1 MTPDMEA
8 ASRQA
13 NKEYLKEIQEDIK
26 NRQIQL
32 GQKRDELSKITHQLV
47 SIDTF
52 TVTYEGCSF
61 KIPDISMQ
69 LKLTYQFVLPQ
80 ITITQLTPQEA
91 AQLDTSNIVTPTAI
105 SQINS
110 QHSQRIKDTTAQ
122 QTQVLS
128 QQEIKTEGKSQVP
141 QSDVL
146 NTLLNKSTVKSSVP
160 PTPRAVI
167 AYVPRERFVGLE
179 AFPQKQKK

>member
-1 MTPDMEA
+1 MSEA
-8 ASRQA
+8 DQ
-13 NKEYLKEIQEDIK
+13 KIMQDEI
-26 NRQIQL
+26 NRGYEALNGTSTTRVIL
-32 GQKRDELSKITHQLV
+32 N
-47 SIDTF
+47 TF
-52 TVTYEGCSF
+52 TVTYDGCSF

-91 AQLDTSNIVTPTAI
+91 AQLDTSNIVTPTAV

-110 QHSQRIKDTTAQ
+110 QHSQRIKDTTVQ

-128 QQEIKTEGKSQVP
+128 QQEITADGKSQVP